1 MAVFLAQFLI
11 TEVCLSIYFFRA
23 ENGPGGWAM
32 REAEGNPNRTEYVW
46 LFDVDLKVTATRQAG
61 LFGLT
66 VNSDGNQGLH
76 TRALD
81 TNCS

>member
-1 MAVFLAQFLI
+1 
-11 TEVCLSIYFFRA
+11 
-23 ENGPGGWAM
+23 M

-61 LFGLT
+61 FFVLT
-66 VNSDGNQGLH
+66 MNSDGNQGLH

-81 TNCS
+81 THCS